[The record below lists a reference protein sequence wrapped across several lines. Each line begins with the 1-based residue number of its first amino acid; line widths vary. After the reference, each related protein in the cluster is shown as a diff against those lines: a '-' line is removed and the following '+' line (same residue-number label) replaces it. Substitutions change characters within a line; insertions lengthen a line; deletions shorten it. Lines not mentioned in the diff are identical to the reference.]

1 MKYSDLGIHRY
12 STSSIFITPPM
23 FCVCSVVHTH
33 KNRVFSVESLGRKFA
48 KLKERDKALA
58 RLLIAKLAQATS

>member
-1 MKYSDLGIHRY
+1 
-12 STSSIFITPPM
+12 M

-48 KLKERDKALA
+48 KLKERDKALVL
-58 RLLIAKLAQATS
+58 LLIAKLAQATS